1 MSPGPSRGERT
12 DRGCWVVQR
21 CRMALSGA
29 GPHQHSGHVDETF
42 RIGRVSG
49 IAIGVNWSV
58 VVIFGLIVW
67 NVAEVVLPEAAPGHG
82 AVAYW
87 SAGAAVSTAFFVCLL
102 VHELSHAFVARRRG
116 MSVEGITL
124 WLFGGVSKLGGDAPD
139 PATELRVA
147 VAGPAASIA
156 LGTCLAAIALSVPA
170 GELPIAAIAWLAGIN
185 VVLALFNLVPA
196 FPLDG
201 GRILRSVLW
210 RQWGDRRAA
219 TATAASVGRAFG
231 FGLVALGI
239 LFVATG
245 PVVGGVWFVLI
256 GWFIGTAGRSE
267 NDHVRTEALLG
278 GRIVRDAMTFDPVT
292 VAPDMTVD
300 GLLHGMVLS
309 GRHSA
314 YPVVDRGRIVGL
326 VTLDGIRS
334 IAPERRP
341 RVGVGEIAVPVDRVP
356 LVSPTTPL
364 SEAVDGMADATAT
377 RALVVDGGRLVGI
390 LTSADVQRMLR
401 HAELVSG

>member
-1 MSPGPSRGERT
+1 M
-12 DRGCWVVQR
+12 
-21 CRMALSGA
+21 
-29 GPHQHSGHVDETF
+29 DETF
-42 RIGRVSG
+42 RVGRVSG

-116 MSVEGITL
+116 MPVEGITL

-156 LGTCLAAIALSVPA
+156 LGACLAAIAFSVPA
-170 GELPIAAIAWLAGIN
+170 SELPIAAHRVAGGDQRAPRGVQPRPGLPPRRRPHSAIRA
-185 VVLALFNLVPA
+185 VAPVGGPPRRHGDSGVGGAGVRVRPGRA
-196 FPLDG
+196 RHPVRGDWTG
-201 GRILRSVLW
+201 GR
-210 RQWGDRRAA
+210 
-219 TATAASVGRAFG
+219 
-231 FGLVALGI
+231 
-239 LFVATG
+239 
-245 PVVGGVWFVLI
+245 GVWFVLI

-267 NDHVRTEALLG
+267 NDHVRMEALLA
-278 GRIVRDAMTFDPVT
+278 GRVVRDAMTFDPVT

-334 IAPERRP
+334 IAAERRP
-341 RVGVGEIAVPVDRVP
+341 RVGVGDIAVPVDRVP

-364 SEAVDGMADATAT
+364 SEAVDGMADASRDQGAGHGRRTARGDPDLGRRPAHAAAR
-377 RALVVDGGRLVGI
+377 RAGLG
-390 LTSADVQRMLR
+390 LTARSI
-401 HAELVSG
+401 AE